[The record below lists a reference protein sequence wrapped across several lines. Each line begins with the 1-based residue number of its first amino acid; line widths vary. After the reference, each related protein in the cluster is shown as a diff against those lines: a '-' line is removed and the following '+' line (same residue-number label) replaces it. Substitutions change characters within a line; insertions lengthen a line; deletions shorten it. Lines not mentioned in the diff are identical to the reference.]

1 MILNLQ
7 NMWTALQVIL
17 DYLCLLPNFWPQK
30 SKNFENKNKNTCTWI
45 YHHFTP
51 ASQKSQSF
59 DV

>member
-1 MILNLQ
+1 MIFNLQ
-7 NMWTALQVIL
+7 NMWIALQVIL
-17 DYLCLLPNFWPQK
+17 GHLCLLPNFWPQK
-30 SKNFENKNKNTCTWI
+30 SKFLKKKKKNAWI